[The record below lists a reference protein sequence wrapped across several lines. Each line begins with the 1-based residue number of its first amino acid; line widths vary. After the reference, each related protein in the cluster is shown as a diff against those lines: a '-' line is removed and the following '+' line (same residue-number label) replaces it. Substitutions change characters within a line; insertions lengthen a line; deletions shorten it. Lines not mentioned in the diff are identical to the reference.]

1 VRETLVPLLV
11 MPVLAPVLLSAARAS
26 EVALGAAADD
36 VWPWMRLLAV
46 FAAVYVA
53 VGVIAFGA
61 LMEET

>member
-1 VRETLVPLLV
+1 
-11 MPVLAPVLLSAARAS
+11 VLAPVLLSAARAS